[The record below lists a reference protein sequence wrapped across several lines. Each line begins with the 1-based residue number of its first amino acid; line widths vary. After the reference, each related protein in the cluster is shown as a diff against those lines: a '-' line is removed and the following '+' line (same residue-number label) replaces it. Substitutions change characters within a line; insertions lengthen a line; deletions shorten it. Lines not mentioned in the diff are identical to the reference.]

1 MSEQTSEMAKPKN
14 RGRGLTALIRW
25 LHIYVS
31 VLGFLALLFFAVT
44 GFTLNHAE
52 WLCMGQEQVREMQG
66 SIEPGLLGAQGGN
79 GGPPGE
85 EFAAPAVPVEEMA
98 APFEETAVPVEEL
111 AVPVVEMAAPVEEV
125 AAPFEEPAAPV
136 EEMGVPREEMGLPVD
151 GPVEPVV
158 DGGGVD
164 KLAVAETLR
173 SRHALRGAVT
183 EFAVDEYQCFVS
195 FRGPGYSADA
205 FIDRAAGEYELTEAR
220 LGLVALLNDLHAG
233 RSAGP
238 AWPWVIDVSAVIMAV
253 ASITGLALVLLVKR
267 RRRSG
272 VLAAVLGSVAVVVV
286 YLLLVP

>member
-1 MSEQTSEMAKPKN
+1 MSERSTETAQPKK

-52 WLCMGQEQVREMQG
+52 WLCMGQEDVREMQG
-66 SIEPGLLGAQGGN
+66 SIEPGLLSGEGGN
-79 GGPPGE
+79 GGPPEE
-85 EFAAPAVPVEEMA
+85 EFAAPALPIEEVPVPVEEMA
-98 APFEETAVPVEEL
+98 AP
-111 AVPVVEMAAPVEEV
+111 VVEMAPAVEQV
-125 AAPFEEPAAPV
+125 AAPLEETAAPV
-136 EEMGVPREEMGLPVD
+136 EEMGAPIEEMGAPMEEMGVPAG
-151 GPVEPVV
+151 GPGEAVADAV
-158 DGGGVD
+158 GVD

-183 EFAVDEYQCFVS
+183 EFAVDQYQCFVS

-205 FIDRAAGEYELTEAR
+205 FIDRATGQYELTEAR
-220 LGLVALLNDLHAG
+220 LGVVALLNDLHTG
-233 RSAGP
+233 RSAGR
-238 AWPWVIDVSAVIMAV
+238 AWPWVIDLSALIMAI

-272 VLAAVLGSVAVVVV
+272 VLAAVLGSIAVFVV
-286 YLLLVP
+286 YLLWVP

>member
-1 MSEQTSEMAKPKN
+1 MSERSNEMPERKK

-31 VLGFLALLFFAVT
+31 VLGFLGLLFFAVT

-52 WLCMGQEQVREMQG
+52 WLCRGQEEVREMQG
-66 SIEPGLLGAQGGN
+66 SIEPGFLGGEGGN
-79 GGPPGE
+79 GGPPEE
-85 EFAAPAVPVEEMA
+85 EFAAPAIPGEEVAVPVEEMA
-98 APFEETAVPVEEL
+98 A
-111 AVPVVEMAAPVEEV
+111 PVVEMAAPVEEV
-125 AAPFEEPAAPV
+125 AAPVEEVAVPIEEMAAPM
-136 EEMGVPREEMGLPVD
+136 EEMGFPVD
-151 GPVEPVV
+151 GPGESVA
-158 DGGGVD
+158 DAGGVD

-183 EFAVDEYQCFVS
+183 EFAVDDYQCFVS

-205 FIDRAAGEYELTEAR
+205 FIDRATGQYELTEAR
-220 LGLVALLNDLHAG
+220 LGVVALLNDLHTG
-233 RSAGP
+233 RSAGR
-238 AWPWVIDVSAVIMAV
+238 AWPWVIDLSAVIMAI

-286 YLLLVP
+286 YLLCVP